1 MQQKLV
7 QLEIVATKMANK
19 SWTVTL
25 EEDSET
31 GDLILPFPEDMLVE
45 AGWKEGDVLEW
56 LDNKDGTWSLVKQ
69 LDKTEK

>member
-1 MQQKLV
+1 
-7 QLEIVATKMANK
+7 MANK

-45 AGWKEGDVLEW
+45 TGWKEGDVLEW